1 MKCAYG
7 LQVCS
12 CTSVITPLGI
22 FNVSSTFFSTR
33 DTLSALVGSE
43 INAAAFQFFQLTLRR
58 FVIVY
63 CDLGDSRATDQ

>member
-12 CTSVITPLGI
+12 CTSVITPLGL
-22 FNVSSTFFSTR
+22 FNVSSTFFFYTR
-33 DTLSALVGSE
+33 YLSALVGSE
-43 INAAAFQFFQLTLRR
+43 INAAVFQFFQLTLRR

-63 CDLGDSRATDQ
+63 CLGDSRATDQ